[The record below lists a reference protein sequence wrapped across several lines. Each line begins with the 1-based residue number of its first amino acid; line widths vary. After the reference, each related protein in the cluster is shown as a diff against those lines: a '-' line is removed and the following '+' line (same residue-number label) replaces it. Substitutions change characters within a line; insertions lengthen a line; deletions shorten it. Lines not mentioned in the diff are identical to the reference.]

1 MRNDKGV
8 ASVRSLRIGQQHLHA
23 LLGEILRIHRDQ
35 LAARGFYLERHIKQ
49 HAAGVF
55 LFHRGIAGKCLF
67 QQRLVDF
74 LHGRVLLCYRFRH
87 FIQALFDG
95 RLHGRRLL
103 RLQLGANDLVPTLDH
118 LSPLGIAVYAVAHF
132 TLPVRPVSFRFIG
145 RRLFGHRY
153 DSMFFLCFL
162 PGSFA
167 AIGCTGL
174 MASLTFIP
182 FIYKAAAA
190 GRIVRLMLFGSGGMG
205 SRSHFRLHHIALGV
219 QWAMAIYAFIMSR
232 PEAAKAGGII
242 RRELLGSAGMLS
254 RSLFR
259 LHHIALGVQ
268 RAMAIYTFIMSRPE
282 AAKAGGVICGE
293 FFRSTGMGSRSRFPL
308 NRFPLGVAGLV
319 ALAALVPTALI
330 TAVAGGVVSLVPFC
344 AGGVLSDSAFIT
356 GTHKH
361 FRVSHCIA
369 APAAILT

>member
-1 MRNDKGV
+1 ML
-8 ASVRSLRIGQQHLHA
+8 SRSL
-23 LLGEILRIHRDQ
+23 
-35 LAARGFYLERHIKQ
+35 
-49 HAAGVF
+49 
-55 LFHRGIAGKCLF
+55 
-67 QQRLVDF
+67 
-74 LHGRVLLCYRFRH
+74 
-87 FIQALFDG
+87 
-95 RLHGRRLL
+95 
-103 RLQLGANDLVPTLDH
+103 
-118 LSPLGIAVYAVAHF
+118 
-132 TLPVRPVSFRFIG
+132 
-145 RRLFGHRY
+145 
-153 DSMFFLCFL
+153 
-162 PGSFA
+162 
-167 AIGCTGL
+167 
-174 MASLTFIP
+174 
-182 FIYKAAAA
+182 
-190 GRIVRLMLFGSGGMG
+190 
-205 SRSHFRLHHIALGV
+205 FRLHHIALGV

-293 FFRSTGMGSRSRFPL
+293 FFRSAGMLTRSRFP
-308 NRFPLGVAGLV
+308 FYYISLGIAGLV

-356 GTHKH
+356 GTYKH

-369 APAAILT
+369 APAAILTYVMFYNIPAIGAVPVGRIQGGSRSVNSRSSGIGGCAAIGFTGSLTDGADVIR